1 MRFTLN
7 KTKLKKNCV
16 VVFYERPS
24 KNKFDV
30 IIMLR
35 SKQIVRPQSPHWND
49 RQRKGLGNK
58 TVQTALKLIKLS
70 LNKQL
75 IAFDER
81 PLFRKADKYKVALDW
96 QTVDNEVIVFQV
108 CIQHIAFYC

>member
-7 KTKLKKNCV
+7 KMKLKKNCV

-35 SKQIVRPQSPHWND
+35 SKQIVRPQSPH
-49 RQRKGLGNK
+49 
-58 TVQTALKLIKLS
+58 
-70 LNKQL
+70 
-75 IAFDER
+75 
-81 PLFRKADKYKVALDW
+81 
-96 QTVDNEVIVFQV
+96 
-108 CIQHIAFYC
+108 